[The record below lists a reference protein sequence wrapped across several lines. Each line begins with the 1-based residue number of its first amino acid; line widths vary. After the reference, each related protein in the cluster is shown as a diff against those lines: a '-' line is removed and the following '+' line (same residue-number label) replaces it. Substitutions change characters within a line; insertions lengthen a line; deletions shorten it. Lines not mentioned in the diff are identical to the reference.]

1 MQTDHPSPP
10 PDDDAE
16 APSSAFGEA
25 LNEFEAKTP
34 APAKRPAKPLA
45 PGRKV
50 HGTVVSI
57 ADTHALIDIGARSE
71 AVADLAPFRNED
83 GTLRIEPGQT
93 LDLFVVEV
101 GDQITLAPALRSD
114 RKAGLDRM
122 REARA
127 AGMPVEGRVTGVN
140 TGGLE
145 VDLGGVRGFCPVS
158 QVELGYCAEPAS
170 YVGRTLEFVVT
181 QVEDK
186 RRSVVLSRRE
196 LLRRAAAEEAKQR
209 IAALKV
215 GDELDGTVRKLEA
228 FGAFVDLGGVD
239 GLVHVSE
246 IRHERLAHPRDALRE
261 GEKVRVK
268 VLRIEPG
275 KDGRTRIA
283 LSIRATAPDPWTTVA
298 TQFSPGQRVQGRVAR
313 LAEFGAFVTL
323 APGIDGLVHVSEL
336 APQRVERVKDVIQV
350 GQEVEA
356 LVQSVDPAKRRIS
369 LSIKALNAPDEEEAP
384 PQRARTPREGAPRER
399 APRERAPRDRAPSE
413 RAPRDRA
420 PRDRGP
426 REREPREREPRSG
439 SPKQP
444 PFKPATPAPDAPREL
459 TTMAIALREA
469 QERARK
475 KAEGGGS

>member
-1 MQTDHPSPP
+1 MCRGSR
-10 PDDDAE
+10 DA
-16 APSSAFGEA
+16 
-25 LNEFEAKTP
+25 
-34 APAKRPAKPLA
+34 
-45 PGRKV
+45 
-50 HGTVVSI
+50 H
-57 ADTHALIDIGARSE
+57 
-71 AVADLAPFRNED
+71 
-83 GTLRIEPGQT
+83 
-93 LDLFVVEV
+93 
-101 GDQITLAPALRSD
+101 
-114 RKAGLDRM
+114 
-122 REARA
+122 
-127 AGMPVEGRVTGVN
+127 

-145 VDLGGVRGFCPVS
+145 VELGGVRGFCPVS

-181 QVEDK
+181 QVDDK

-209 IAALKV
+209 LAALKV

-246 IRHERLAHPRDALRE
+246 IRHERLAHPRDVLRE

-283 LSIRATAPDPWTTVA
+283 LSIRATAPDPWTEVA

-350 GQEVEA
+350 RQEVEA

-369 LSIKALNAPDEEEAP
+369 LSIKALNAPDDEA
-384 PQRARTPREGAPRER
+384 ASAPRER
-399 APRERAPRDRAPSE
+399 APRESASRDRVPRD

-420 PRDRGP
+420 PRDRAP
-426 REREPREREPRSG
+426 RDRASRESASRARVRESTRRERAPRGNAPERERAESAPRQRRDRDRRNSRRPSHRRRRPTRRASSRDGDRTPRSSG
-439 SPKQP
+439 TS
-444 PFKPATPAPDAPREL
+444 EE
-459 TTMAIALREA
+459 EA
-469 QERARK
+469 
-475 KAEGGGS
+475 GGGETRQS